1 MASSPTFTL
10 PIFIFISMLFC
21 PAPSVASGLN
31 VSEVMTKQTAAG
43 AGDSLHITAGIFSDL
58 KLDLELEARSAFT
71 LFIPVDAAF
80 TDRVNSQL
88 HSISVSFL
96 YILMKAHVVRQYL
109 PPDFLRGLNTF
120 SPPTLACEAM
130 GLSLYHLNVSVGQ
143 TSAVMIRMGVVE
155 AVVKNTVYFKSPIAI
170 YAISKVLLPIEM
182 FGSVDVSP
190 HPPHHSPPHSP
201 PPPPCS

>member
-31 VSEVMTKQTAAG
+31 
-43 AGDSLHITAGIFSDL
+43 
-58 KLDLELEARSAFT
+58 
-71 LFIPVDAAF
+71 
-80 TDRVNSQL
+80 
-88 HSISVSFL
+88 
-96 YILMKAHVVRQYL
+96 YL

-120 SPPTLACEAM
+120 SPPTLTSEAM

-155 AVVKNTVYFKSPIAI
+155 AVVKNTVYFKSLIAI

-182 FGSVDVSP
+182 FGSIDVSP

-201 PPPPCS
+201 PPPPPRSGQPPQLSPQIALAVTALSFLF